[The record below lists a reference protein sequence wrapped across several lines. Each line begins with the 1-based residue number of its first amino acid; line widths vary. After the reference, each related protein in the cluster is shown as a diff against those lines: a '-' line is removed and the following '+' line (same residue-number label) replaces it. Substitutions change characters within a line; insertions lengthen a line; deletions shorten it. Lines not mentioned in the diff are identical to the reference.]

1 MEAEWENVK
10 DQEMETVEEEK
21 ANFCSKDPPITPSTR
36 VTNMVIK
43 PTLHD
48 QRNIFNE

>member
-21 ANFCSKDPPITPSTR
+21 ANFCSNDPQITQILSIGVCGVWGMQAVLPLR
-36 VTNMVIK
+36 V
-43 PTLHD
+43 
-48 QRNIFNE
+48 RA